1 MELIVTM
8 RCLSDYNRF
17 PKPALPGKEG
27 GTHFRHLRNQPY
39 YNRDKHEF
47 MPNQDKHDPEF
58 SAALAV
64 PPFNT
69 ELFYRLDIVPCPS
82 TYNPGPG

>member
-1 MELIVTM
+1 ML
-8 RCLSDYNRF
+8 
-17 PKPALPGKEG
+17 AQPGKEG
-27 GTHFRHLRNQPY
+27 GHHFGPAGNQPY
-39 YNRDKHEF
+39 SNQDKHES
-47 MPNQDKHDPEF
+47 MPNQDKRDPEF

-69 ELFYRLDIVPCPS
+69 ELFYRLDIVPCQY